1 MIQHIKSVG
10 KSARLAVF
18 ATALAFTG
26 QAMVPSSVLAQT
38 AADATILNVVTVDY
52 SDASGSSNFQATASS
67 SVTVNLVE
75 AAATLSGRPTVG
87 SPGDTAAIPP
97 ELTVDSGTIASY
109 LFAITGNANGND
121 IYDLSAAIDAVSN
134 VSGQTVTS
142 QLVAADGTTAV
153 GGANPATVTLG
164 GSVVTA
170 VTGLNSLEFPG
181 GTLTGIAVG
190 DVVVVGGVD
199 YEVSAVTA
207 GSAPSHDNAGGV
219 AHVDAGITTSE
230 VVGSLTLIANPS
242 GAGPTANPAF
252 GAALVGAVVAQQML
266 ITVDVTAVTT
276 VAGTDGTV
284 DFDLSVNPDGDP
296 VLIADLQDQTTTFT
310 AVNLSIQKDVRNVTA
325 GSAFAATASGDP
337 GDVLEYQLTV
347 TNNGGNATAVI
358 VTDTVPDYTTLVSNA
373 FGGTNFGQVT
383 LNAGAAVDITVA
395 SNDDVNE
402 DVTVA
407 TGNAAGAAAGSA
419 LSFYVGA
426 ANSDA
431 SDTGGTMTGTD
442 AVVIIYQVLID

>member
-97 ELTVDSGTIASY
+97 ELSVDSGTTASY

-134 VSGQTVTS
+134 VSGQNVTS
-142 QLVAADGTTAV
+142 QLVAADGTTGV

-170 VTGLNSLEFPG
+170 VTGPTTLEFPG
-181 GTLTGIAVG
+181 GTLTGVTAG

-199 YEVSAVTA
+199 YLVSAVTA
-207 GSAPSHDNAGGV
+207 GSVPSHDNAGGV
-219 AHVDAGITTSE
+219 AHVDAGTTTAE
-230 VVGSLTLIANPS
+230 VVGSLTLAQNPAGAGANPVF
-242 GAGPTANPAF
+242 GAG
-252 GAALVGAVVAQQML
+252 LLGAVVAQQML
-266 ITVDVTAVTT
+266 ITVDVTAVTGKKKAFLAAR
-276 VAGTDGTV
+276 VLD
-284 DFDLSVNPDGDP
+284 PDGKA
-296 VLIADLQDQTTTFT
+296 VAT
-310 AVNLSIQKDVRNVTA
+310 AAIKNVEGPFSGDMVMHVTA
-325 GSAFAATASGDP
+325 PRLWWPRGYGDQP
-337 GDVLEYQLTV
+337 LYRVETTMTIDGGIKIPSVPALEMM
-347 TNNGGNATAVI
+347 
-358 VTDTVPDYTTLVSNA
+358 P
-373 FGGTNFGQVT
+373 
-383 LNAGAAVDITVA
+383 
-395 SNDDVNE
+395 
-402 DVTVA
+402 
-407 TGNAAGAAAGSA
+407 
-419 LSFYVGA
+419 A
-426 ANSDA
+426 ANSL
-431 SDTGGTMTGTD
+431 
-442 AVVIIYQVLID
+442 V